1 MRSHTKQLT
10 IIQENH
16 FQNQIIEI
24 TKIIRQGKYKAG
36 FALINKEFER
46 SLIMHTGWRI
56 RIQLLRRGIVCLI
69 KILKSYSREGNKQES
84 QLHLVRKLQQFLLFY
99 IEMLENQAKEYKKFY
114 LKDILYRFSQ
124 IQLLTFSLSKQHEDV
139 RCVLY
144 WKPICYYKD
153 SRFNKIKFQ
162 YNLLVGH
169 LHFQFKLYEPAI
181 SYYNEAITECQY
193 LLMDIINQ
201 DYHLKILEDQFYKV
215 ISWIIVTL
223 YIVSFIYEL
232 QSDYNKLLETYKM
245 AQWLS
250 QITNNIGLSIFIDDK
265 YSEYFNKY
273 RQFLIEIKEVNQ
285 ILAPLFPQSN
295 KHHID
300 NTSNDY
306 WTKINEGFYRKYN
319 KEINLNLYSI
329 LQQPDESI
337 YNKKLLV
344 RLTEQETTIQSNIH
358 TPRQHEK
365 CKTFNSLD
373 DVKISKQ
380 TTNNPSPQNS
390 HRISIVTHKKSKS
403 LKFTSDIDQILK
415 RLPQREIET
424 FSSLKAKK
432 ELDLYYQQKVLQSFE
447 SANQIKSLKSV
458 KQQIQLQE
466 ELDKVCQSDMLVGKK
481 LLKFQKYS
489 HQRVATHSNIMKIIS
504 DISKE
509 QEHLEGINTARLTLQ
524 GTQDIENK
532 MRFQIQQIIKK
543 KSIFNEGELMN
554 LKSLVSDY
562 ETNLSKAP
570 TIHEQ
575 PIEQSQISKN
585 LREKNIQ
592 IVKSIEQ
599 TINRIPIEQQLKTRK
614 SFLSRI
620 QESMLKK

>member
-1 MRSHTKQLT
+1 MRSHTKKLT

-16 FQNQIIEI
+16 FQNQILEI

-36 FALINKEFER
+36 FGLINKEFER
-46 SLIMHTGWRI
+46 SLIMQTGWRI

-84 QLHLVRKLQQFLLFY
+84 QLHLLRKLQQFLMFY
-99 IEMLENQAKEYKKFY
+99 VEMLENQAMEYKKFY

-124 IQLLTFSLSKQHEDV
+124 IQLLIFSLSKQHEDI

-169 LHFQFKLYEPAI
+169 LHFQFKLYKPAI
-181 SYYNEAITECQY
+181 SYYYDAITECQY
-193 LLMDIINQ
+193 ILIDIINQ
-201 DYHLKILEDQFYKV
+201 DYHLKKLENQFYNV

-223 YIVSFIYEL
+223 FIVGFIYEL
-232 QSDYNKLLETYKM
+232 QSDYNKLLETYKI

-250 QITNNIGLSIFIDDK
+250 QITNNFGLSAFIEEQYQE
-265 YSEYFNKY
+265 YSNKY
-273 RQFLIEIKEVNQ
+273 RQFMKEIQEVNQ

-295 KHHID
+295 KHDIQD
-300 NTSNDY
+300 TSNDY
-306 WTKINEGFYRKYN
+306 WTKLNEGFYRKYN
-319 KEINLNLYSI
+319 KDINLHLYSI

-337 YNKKLLV
+337 YNKKLV

-358 TPRQHEK
+358 TPRQYEK
-365 CKTFNSLD
+365 CRTFNSLD

-380 TTNNPSPQNS
+380 TTNNPSPQHS
-390 HRISIVTHKKSKS
+390 HRTPIIAHQKSKS
-403 LKFTSDIDQILK
+403 LRFTSDIDQILK

-424 FSSLKAKK
+424 FQSLKAKR
-432 ELDLYYQQKVLQSFE
+432 ELDLYYQQKVLSSFE
-447 SANQIKSLKSV
+447 GANQIKSLKSV
-458 KQQIQLQE
+458 KQQISLQE
-466 ELDKVCQSDMLVGKK
+466 ELDKVYQSDLIVGKK
-481 LLKFQKYS
+481 LLKFQKYN
-489 HQRVATHSNIMKIIS
+489 HQRVATQSNIMKIIS

-532 MRFQIQQIIKK
+532 IRFEIQQIIKQ

-554 LKSLVSDY
+554 LKQLVSDY

-570 TIHEQ
+570 KIHEQ
-575 PIEQSQISKN
+575 PIEQSQISKS
-585 LREKNIQ
+585 LREKNNLI
-592 IVKSIEQ
+592 IKSIDQ
-599 TINRIPIEQQLKTRK
+599 TIKRMPIEQLKTRK
-614 SFLSRI
+614 SFLSRV
-620 QESMLKK
+620 QESLLKK